1 MLYLNTFKTWSI
13 ACRTYCRM
21 GRLTLCLLVASA
33 AIVSA
38 ETMPNSDVHELVRRS
53 ADKIVS
59 DWNEAPNYSFVERD
73 VVSKH
78 DSQPSVKAFEVVM
91 LDGSPYERLI
101 AIDDRPLS
109 ATEQASE
116 ARKVRSELRK
126 RERESEDSRSKRVS
140 KYLKERHENGAL
152 LKGMVDAFAFSL
164 AGAETVNNH
173 DCWVLDA
180 APKPGYQPTS
190 RETKVLAGMRG
201 RMWVDKAS
209 GQWVRVQAEVFQ
221 TVNFYGFF
229 AKVRPGTKF
238 MLEQEPVADNLWL
251 PKHFRTQ
258 VNASVLGFFNEDSVE
273 DDTYTNYRPMSQAL
287 SQLGTQ

>member
-1 MLYLNTFKTWSI
+1 MLYLNIFKTWFI
-13 ACRTYCRM
+13 GCTAHNAM
-21 GRLTLCLLVASA
+21 GSVTAFLLA
-33 AIVSA
+33 ATAATAYAA
-38 ETMPNSDVHELVRRS
+38 EIPNGDVHELVQRS
-53 ADKIVS
+53 AAKIVS

-78 DSQPSVKAFEVVM
+78 DGPASVKVFEVVM

-109 ATEQASE
+109 AAEQASE
-116 ARKVRSELRK
+116 AHKVRSELRK
-126 RERESEDSRSKRVS
+126 RERESEDSRTKRVS
-140 KYLKERHENGAL
+140 KYVKERHENGAL
-152 LKGMVDAFAFSL
+152 LKAMVDAFAFSL
-164 AGAETVNNH
+164 VGSESVNNH

-238 MLEQEPVADNLWL
+238 MLEQEQVADNLWL
-251 PKHFRTQ
+251 PKHFKTQ
-258 VNASVLGFFNEDSVE
+258 VSASVLGFFNQDSEE

-287 SQLGTQ
+287 SQLGTR